1 MSIFNL
7 VTDNNR
13 NWAVI
18 WNENEIKTAKM
29 KNQLW
34 DTVFKNTKAFEIG
47 LWIKLHDGEYDILW
61 IDRKMSHLKENH
73 YGEYIQDMYI
83 IEGVSF
89 KKYNDAVKFHD
100 YLEKEYV
107 WQLLK
112 C

>member
-1 MSIFNL
+1 MS
-7 VTDNNR
+7 
-13 NWAVI
+13 
-18 WNENEIKTAKM
+18 
-29 KNQLW
+29 Q
-34 DTVFKNTKAFEIG
+34 
-47 LWIKLHDGEYDILW
+47 
-61 IDRKMSHLKENH
+61 LKENH

-100 YLEKEYV
+100 YLEKEYI